1 MARTRRPPGASGRSR
16 PTPDK
21 TGWRASMSQKLHVII
36 AGAGIGGLTSALGL
50 ARAGVRVTVLE
61 RAPFLDEVGAGIQLS
76 PNATRILREFG
87 ALDRLMLCAMTPE
100 ALRVRRGSNGGQ
112 LMRMPLGA
120 LADARW
126 GAPHIVVHRA
136 DLQRVLVEACTQA
149 GVDLRTDVDVLGF
162 ANLPEGVQV
171 GARELGAHV
180 RFEGDLLIA
189 ADGLRSAMRERLG
202 LGLADRPIYS
212 GRTAWRALIPGPLA
226 PPEALRL
233 ETNLWLGS
241 RAHMVHYPL
250 RAGDLV
256 NVVAIIEDPWRDEDN
271 SDPWRSGETDP
282 RALLA
287 ATSGWCRQAREIVS
301 AAPAWRRWPLF
312 ERPPA
317 ARWSLDGRV
326 ALLGDSAHPILPFL
340 AQGSALAIEDSEALV
355 RLLDAHGRDVP
366 AALGAYEAERMPR
379 TADIAIASRRQGA
392 IYHMSG
398 PLAFARD
405 LVMGRLGIEAMMGR
419 MDWIYGYAQG
429 RGGRRRLL
437 P

>member
-1 MARTRRPPGASGRSR
+1 MARMPRQPSANGTPQPP
-16 PTPDK
+16 PDRG
-21 TGWRASMSQKLHVII
+21 TGMSQTEKLRVII

-50 ARAGVRVTVLE
+50 ARSGVRVTVLE
-61 RAPFLDEVGAGIQLS
+61 RAPILDEVGAGIQLS
-76 PNATRILREFG
+76 PNATRILRDFG
-87 ALDRLMLCAMTPE
+87 ALDALMLSALAPE
-100 ALRVRRGSNGGQ
+100 ALRVRRGSNGAQ

-136 DLQRVLVEACTQA
+136 DLQRVLLEACTQA
-149 GVDLRTDVDVLGF
+149 GVDLRTDVEALGF
-162 ANLPEGVQV
+162 AIHASGVQV
-171 GARELGAHV
+171 GAKERGEHV
-180 RFEGDLLIA
+180 RFDGDLLVA

-212 GRTAWRALIPGPLA
+212 GRTAWRALIPGALA
-226 PPEALRL
+226 PPDALKL

-256 NVVAIIEDPWRDEDN
+256 NVVAIIEDPWRDERN
-271 SDPWRSGETDP
+271 ADPWRSGETDP
-282 RALLA
+282 RALHA
-287 ATSGWCRQAREIVS
+287 ATSRWSRQARELIA

-317 ARWSLDGRV
+317 SCWSLDGRV

-355 RLLDAHGRDVP
+355 RMLAAHGRDVP
-366 AALGAYEAERMPR
+366 AALRAFEGERMPR
-379 TADIAIASRRQGA
+379 AADIAIASRRQGA

-398 PLAFARD
+398 PLAFGRD
-405 LVMGRLGIEAMMGR
+405 MVMGRLGIEAMMGR

-429 RGGRRRLL
+429 RGQRRRLL